1 MAKNHTVPLLSI
13 KTVFTVQ
20 WRFRGLAVIHISK
33 RGRFIP
39 EELFASVLRS
49 VRLVAQIDKKKKKVN
64 FIFNRVNRD

>member
-33 RGRFIP
+33 RERFIP
-39 EELFASVLRS
+39 EKSFSLLF
-49 VRLVAQIDKKKKKVN
+49 
-64 FIFNRVNRD
+64 FIV

>member
-33 RGRFIP
+33 RVRFIP
-39 EELFASVLRS
+39 EELFASILRS
-49 VRLVAQIDKKKKKVN
+49 VGLVQIGGGKKK
-64 FIFNRVNRD
+64 FISYLTV

>member
-39 EELFASVLRS
+39 EELFASVLHS
-49 VRLVAQIDKKKKKVN
+49 VRLVAQIGKKKKKQLISYLIV
-64 FIFNRVNRD
+64 

>member
-33 RGRFIP
+33 RG
-39 EELFASVLRS
+39 EDLYLKSCFAPVLHS
-49 VRLVAQIDKKKKKVN
+49 VRLVAQIDKKKKKLISYLIV
-64 FIFNRVNRD
+64 

>member
-33 RGRFIP
+33 RGRFIL
-39 EELFASVLRS
+39 EELFSTLRS
-49 VRLVAQIDKKKKKVN
+49 VRLVAQIGREKKKLISYLIV
-64 FIFNRVNRD
+64 